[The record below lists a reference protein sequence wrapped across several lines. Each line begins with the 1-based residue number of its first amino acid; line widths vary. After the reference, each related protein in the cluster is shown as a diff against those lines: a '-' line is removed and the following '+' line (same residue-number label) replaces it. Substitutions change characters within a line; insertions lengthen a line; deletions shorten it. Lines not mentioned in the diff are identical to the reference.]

1 MRATAMTTA
10 VLAAAILAGCT
21 GRSDKEAEGDAGP
34 ATSRAIEVGEFR
46 KLEVA
51 GAYDVE
57 VRTGSAPSVRVQ
69 GSQRDLDRLVVE
81 VKGDVLAI
89 HPEKGT
95 NFNWSD
101 KSKTKIAITVPQ
113 LDSARVAGSG
123 SLSIDR
129 IASPSFESSV
139 AGSAEVSIG
148 QVSGQSFKASLAG
161 SGDLEVDQ
169 LAVEAVE
176 LSIAGSGEA
185 DLAGKSERASYTIA
199 GSGDLDAEKLE
210 SRDIDL
216 TIAGSGNLK
225 ARASGNVT
233 GNIMGS
239 GSAKIGGGAKCTVR
253 KVGSGSINCS

>member
-1 MRATAMTTA
+1 MRALAITA
-10 VLAAAILAGCT
+10 VGLTATVLAGCT
-21 GRSDKEAEGDAGP
+21 GRSDKQEADAGP
-34 ATSRAIEVGEFR
+34 ATSRNFEVGQFR
-46 KLEVA
+46 ELELA

-57 VRTGSAPSVRVQ
+57 VRTGSAPSVRVE
-69 GSQRDLDRLVVE
+69 GSQRTIDRLVVE

-89 HPEKGT
+89 RPEKGT
-95 NFNWSD
+95 NFNWRSA
-101 KSKTKIAITVPQ
+101 KTKIAITVPE
-113 LDSARVAGSG
+113 LHAARVAGSG

-129 IASPSFESSV
+129 IASPAFESSV
-139 AGSAEVSIG
+139 AGSSEVSIG
-148 QVSGQSFKASLAG
+148 QVTGESFKGSLAG

-169 LAVEAVE
+169 LAVQSVE

-185 DLAGKSERASYTIA
+185 ELAGKAERASYTIA
-199 GSGDLDAEKLE
+199 GSGSLDAAKLE

-239 GSAKIGGGAKCTVR
+239 GSAKIGGGAKCNVR
-253 KVGSGSINCS
+253 KVGSGSIDCS